1 MNIFKGVAR
10 VLLLIGGTAGRQLLT
25 TMTADCVTCGPL
37 YTLEPQCASR
47 TEAGCAAIG
56 AVVDGCCARDCCT
69 LSPESAIMAILMVL
83 VFTFVTSAV
92 SAVFFTRAA
101 LLLRRHRESST
112 GGTNLLGEWV
122 EDDLPQATLLPPA
135 LVPRRTAAAAAVEMV
150 PYAVFRATDNALPIA
165 TLRSLPV
172 SGSGAASRRE

>member
-1 MNIFKGVAR
+1 M
-10 VLLLIGGTAGRQLLT
+10 
-25 TMTADCVTCGPL
+25 
-37 YTLEPQCASR
+37 
-47 TEAGCAAIG
+47 
-56 AVVDGCCARDCCT
+56 AV
-69 LSPESAIMAILMVL
+69 LMVL

-101 LLLRRHRESST
+101 LMLRRHRQSST

-135 LVPRRTAAAAAVEMV
+135 LVPRRTAAAAVEMV

-172 SGSGAASRRE
+172 SGGGAASRRE